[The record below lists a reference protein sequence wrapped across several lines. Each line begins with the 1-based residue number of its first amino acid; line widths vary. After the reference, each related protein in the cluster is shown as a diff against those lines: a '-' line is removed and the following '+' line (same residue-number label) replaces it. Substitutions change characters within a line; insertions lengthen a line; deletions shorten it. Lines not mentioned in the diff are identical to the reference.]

1 MSFDVT
7 RTLGVHSGGT
17 KFYEIVMIY
26 NDTSDRGTVF
36 QRNGGIA
43 VKDRPGKGQV
53 RLMGAGSLYVIGE
66 LFRRKVK
73 SKSEYSFD
81 DPLTITVDA
90 DSTAEILDAYSLDP
104 TIAEVI
110 RSDLDLGSKEQL
122 TMSSLKEQ
130 LTMSSLIE
138 EEAPVPKVIPSHYG
152 GW

>member
-1 MSFDVT
+1 MSFEVT

-26 NDTSDRGTVF
+26 NGTSDKGVVF

-43 VKDRPGKGQV
+43 VKDHPGKGQV
-53 RLMGAGSLYVIGE
+53 RLMGAGSSYVICE
-66 LFRRKVK
+66 LFQRKVK

-104 TIAEVI
+104 TIVAVI
-110 RSDLDLGSKEQL
+110 RSDLDLGS
-122 TMSSLKEQ
+122 KEQ

>member
-26 NDTSDRGTVF
+26 NDTSDRGIVF

-104 TIAEVI
+104 IIAEVI
-110 RSDLDLGSKEQL
+110 RDNLDLDGS
-122 TMSSLKEQ
+122 KEQ

>member
-1 MSFDVT
+1 MSFEVT
-7 RTLGVHSGGT
+7 RTLGVHAGGT

-26 NDTSDRGTVF
+26 NDTSDRGIVF

-43 VKDRPGKGQV
+43 VKDHPGKGQV
-53 RLMGAGSLYVIGE
+53 RLMGVGSLYVIGE
-66 LFRRKVK
+66 FFRRKVK
-73 SKSEYSFD
+73 SKNEYSFD

-110 RSDLDLGSKEQL
+110 RDNLDLDGSKEQL
-122 TMSSLKEQ
+122 
-130 LTMSSLIE
+130 MSSLIE

>member
-1 MSFDVT
+1 MSFEVT

-26 NDTSDRGTVF
+26 NGTSDKGVVF

-43 VKDRPGKGQV
+43 VKDHPGKGQV
-53 RLMGAGSLYVIGE
+53 RLMGQGSSYVICE
-66 LFRRKVK
+66 LFQRKVK

-90 DSTAEILDAYSLDP
+90 DSTAEILDVYSLDP
-104 TIAEVI
+104 TIVAVI
-110 RSDLDLGSKEQL
+110 RSDLDLGS
-122 TMSSLKEQ
+122 KEQ

>member
-1 MSFDVT
+1 MSFEVT

-26 NDTSDRGTVF
+26 NGTSDKGVVF

-43 VKDRPGKGQV
+43 VKDHPGKGQV
-53 RLMGAGSLYVIGE
+53 RLMGAGSSYVICK
-66 LFRRKVK
+66 LFQRKVK

-104 TIAEVI
+104 TIVAVI
-110 RSDLDLGSKEQL
+110 RSDLDLGS
-122 TMSSLKEQ
+122 KEQ

>member
-17 KFYEIVMIY
+17 KFYEIVMIR
-26 NDTSDRGTVF
+26 NTLTGNCVAF

-43 VKDRPGKGQV
+43 IKDHPGKGQIRV
-53 RLMGAGSLYVIGE
+53 MGSGSFYTVSK
-66 LFRRKVK
+66 LFLQKAKDK
-73 SKSEYSFD
+73 SDYAFD
-81 DPLTITVDA
+81 SP
-90 DSTAEILDAYSLDP
+90 
-104 TIAEVI
+104 
-110 RSDLDLGSKEQL
+110 L
-122 TMSSLKEQ
+122 TMSMDAESVADILGAYSFGSTAVAVIRGNIDLDGSKEQ

>member
-1 MSFDVT
+1 MSFEVT
-7 RTLGVHSGGT
+7 RTIGVHAGGT
-17 KFYEIVMIY
+17 KFYEIVMVY
-26 NDTSDRGTVF
+26 NVISDRGIVF

-43 VKDRPGKGQV
+43 VKDHPGKGQV
-53 RLMGAGSLYVIGE
+53 RLMGAGPLYTIAE

-104 TIAEVI
+104 AIVAVI
-110 RSDLDLGSKEQL
+110 RSDLDLDS
-122 TMSSLKEQ
+122 KEQ

-138 EEAPVPKVIPSHYG
+138 EEALVPKVVPSHYG